1 MPILDAKLL
10 DTDPR
15 GCELLAALLAGRRR
29 RPDDHP
35 ALSGHALRWK
45 AREAAEWGGSPCTD
59 AIRMAA
65 HRMGAHSGERLGRA
79 LSPLNQVPAFRS
91 R

>member
-10 DTDPR
+10 DIDPR

-35 ALSGHALRWK
+35 GLSGHALRWK
-45 AREAAEWGGSPCTD
+45 VCEATE
-59 AIRMAA
+59 IRKWQ
-65 HRMGAHSGERLGRA
+65 GR
-79 LSPLNQVPAFRS
+79 VTVH
-91 R
+91 

>member
-29 RPDDHP
+29 RSDDHP
-35 ALSGHALRWK
+35 DLPGHALRWK
-45 AREAAEWGGSPCTD
+45 GREATEIRKAQGGSPCTD
-59 AIRMAA
+59 AFQT
-65 HRMGAHSGERLGRA
+65 GRA
-79 LSPLNQVPAFRS
+79 ENASAGR
-91 R
+91 

>member
-1 MPILDAKLL
+1 MPTLDAKPL

-35 ALSGHALRWK
+35 GLSGHALRWK
-45 AREAAEWGGSPCTD
+45 VREATE
-59 AIRMAA
+59 IRKWQ
-65 HRMGAHSGERLGRA
+65 GR
-79 LSPLNQVPAFRS
+79 VTVH
-91 R
+91 

>member
-29 RPDDHP
+29 RSDDHP
-35 ALSGHALRWK
+35 GLSGRALRWK
-45 AREAAEWGGSPCTD
+45 ARETTE
-59 AIRMAA
+59 IRKAQRRITV
-65 HRMGAHSGERLGRA
+65 H
-79 LSPLNQVPAFRS
+79 
-91 R
+91 